1 MLKFQDKFEGV
12 PMLRVFMVSL
22 VIPFM
27 FTGKISIN
35 KMSGIL
41 FYFSLIVGRR
51 FIQIVS
57 FGENLN
63 EVLSPIFWK
72 KYFKMLSA
80 NANS

>member
-1 MLKFQDKFEGV
+1 
-12 PMLRVFMVSL
+12 MLRVIMLIMVSL

-41 FYFSLIVGRR
+41 FYFSLIVGRH

-63 EVLSPIFWK
+63 EVLSPIF
-72 KYFKMLSA
+72 
-80 NANS
+80 